1 MAMLNNQRVYNL
13 TQQLLEANETHH
25 PIPIN
30 IALPSII
37 VPTIVSQFYPSHSLY
52 TSLSSYCLKH
62 PNKII
67 PIIPRISLEI
77 PINVLVQSLFYG
89 EIPHFFTLK
98 NTQLAFIAE
107 RLQPAGPWIM
117 SEFDLENWEL
127 TP

>member
-1 MAMLNNQRVYNL
+1 MAMLQNQRVYNL

-25 PIPIN
+25 PFPIN
-30 IALPSII
+30 IAIPSII

-77 PINVLVQSLFYG
+77 PIPNVLVQSLFYG
-89 EIPHFFTLK
+89 EIPHFLTLK
-98 NTQLAFIAE
+98 S
-107 RLQPAGPWIM
+107 P
-117 SEFDLENWEL
+117 S
-127 TP
+127 